1 MVYFEVDSMP
11 NEKVYEDAEVHD
23 MNDMGG
29 SSREGTGTKD
39 VQNNG
44 VPVVWKALS
53 VIIAMMALAYDI
65 SPLDLSPDTIPV
77 LGWLDAVLGWLDDA
91 GTTLVAALISPLDL
105 SPDAVPVL
113 GWLDDAG
120 ITVMAALNAYQQF
133 AKDQNAISVRL
144 AKYVKWM
151 MVAVLVIAAA
161 VIIGLFVTTPVL
173 D

>member
-1 MVYFEVDSMP
+1 MP

-65 SPLDLSPDTIPV
+65 SPLDLSPD
-77 LGWLDAVLGWLDDA
+77 
-91 GTTLVAALISPLDL
+91 
-105 SPDAVPVL
+105 AVPVL

-151 MVAVLVIAAA
+151 MVAVIVIAAA
-161 VIIGLFVTTPVL
+161 VILGLIAAIVALLTH
-173 D
+173 

>member
-1 MVYFEVDSMP
+1 MVYFEVDFMP

-23 MNDMGG
+23 MNDMHGRRDSYRKNGDVSDGG
-29 SSREGTGTKD
+29 
-39 VQNNG
+39 NG
-44 VPVVWKALS
+44 VSVVWKALS

-65 SPLDLSPDTIPV
+65 SPLDLSPDTI
-77 LGWLDAVLGWLDDA
+77 
-91 GTTLVAALISPLDL
+91 
-105 SPDAVPVL
+105 PVL

-161 VIIGLFVTTPVL
+161 VILGLIAAIVALITH
-173 D
+173 

>member
-1 MVYFEVDSMP
+1 MP

-65 SPLDLSPDTIPV
+65 SPLDLSPD
-77 LGWLDAVLGWLDDA
+77 
-91 GTTLVAALISPLDL
+91 
-105 SPDAVPVL
+105 AVPVL

-151 MVAVLVIAAA
+151 MVAVIVIAAA
-161 VIIGLFVTTPVL
+161 VILGLIAAIVALLTR
-173 D
+173 

>member
-1 MVYFEVDSMP
+1 MEGSMP

-65 SPLDLSPDTIPV
+65 SPLDLSPD
-77 LGWLDAVLGWLDDA
+77 
-91 GTTLVAALISPLDL
+91 
-105 SPDAVPVL
+105 AVPVL

-151 MVAVLVIAAA
+151 MGAVVVIAAA
-161 VIIGLFVTTPVL
+161 VILGLIAAIVALLTH
-173 D
+173 

>member
-1 MVYFEVDSMP
+1 MEGSMP
-11 NEKVYEDAEVHD
+11 QEKVYEDVEVHD

-53 VIIAMMALAYDI
+53 VIIAMMALAYD
-65 SPLDLSPDTIPV
+65 
-77 LGWLDAVLGWLDDA
+77 
-91 GTTLVAALISPLDL
+91 ISPLDL

-161 VIIGLFVTTPVL
+161 VILGLIAAIVALITH
-173 D
+173 

>member
-77 LGWLDAVLGWLDDA
+77 LGWLD
-91 GTTLVAALISPLDL
+91 
-105 SPDAVPVL
+105 
-113 GWLDDAG
+113 DAG

>member
-1 MVYFEVDSMP
+1 MP

-77 LGWLDAVLGWLDDA
+77 LGWLD
-91 GTTLVAALISPLDL
+91 
-105 SPDAVPVL
+105 
-113 GWLDDAG
+113 DAG
-120 ITVMAALNAYQQF
+120 ITLVAALNAYQQF
-133 AKDQNAISVRL
+133 AKDQSALSVRL

-151 MVAVLVIAAA
+151 MVAVLVVAAAAILGLIAAIVA
-161 VIIGLFVTTPVL
+161 LVMR
-173 D
+173 

>member
-1 MVYFEVDSMP
+1 MVYFEVDFMP
-11 NEKVYEDAEVHD
+11 QEKVYEDAEVHD
-23 MNDMGG
+23 MNDMGHA
-29 SSREGTGTKD
+29 SSREGSSAKE
-39 VQNNG
+39 VQNG
-44 VPVVWKALS
+44 APVVWKALS

-65 SPLDLSPDTIPV
+65 SPLDLSPDTI
-77 LGWLDAVLGWLDDA
+77 
-91 GTTLVAALISPLDL
+91 
-105 SPDAVPVL
+105 PVL

-161 VIIGLFVTTPVL
+161 VIIGLYVTIPRL

>member
-1 MVYFEVDSMP
+1 MVYFEVDFMP

-65 SPLDLSPDTIPV
+65 SPLDTIPVLGWLDAAGIILVDALNVYHQLPLDPDTIPV
-77 LGWLDAVLGWLDDA
+77 LGWLDEA
-91 GTTLVAALISPLDL
+91 GITLVAAL
-105 SPDAVPVL
+105 
-113 GWLDDAG
+113 
-120 ITVMAALNAYQQF
+120 NAYHQF
-133 AKDQNAISVRL
+133 AKDQSALSVRL

-161 VIIGLFVTTPVL
+161 VIIGLLATTPVL

>member
-1 MVYFEVDSMP
+1 MP

-53 VIIAMMALAYDI
+53 VIIAMMALAYD
-65 SPLDLSPDTIPV
+65 
-77 LGWLDAVLGWLDDA
+77 
-91 GTTLVAALISPLDL
+91 ISPLDL

-161 VIIGLFVTTPVL
+161 VIIGLFATIPVL

>member
-65 SPLDLSPDTIPV
+65 SPLDLSPD
-77 LGWLDAVLGWLDDA
+77 
-91 GTTLVAALISPLDL
+91 
-105 SPDAVPVL
+105 AVPVL

-133 AKDQNAISVRL
+133 AKDQSALSVRL

-151 MVAVLVIAAA
+151 MVAVIVIAAA
-161 VIIGLFVTTPVL
+161 VILGLIAAIVALLTH
-173 D
+173 

>member
-1 MVYFEVDSMP
+1 MP

-23 MNDMGG
+23 MNDMGHG
-29 SSREGTGTKD
+29 SSCEGTGTKD

-65 SPLDLSPDTIPV
+65 SPLDLSPDSI
-77 LGWLDAVLGWLDDA
+77 
-91 GTTLVAALISPLDL
+91 
-105 SPDAVPVL
+105 PVL

-120 ITVMAALNAYQQF
+120 ITLVAALNAYHQF
-133 AKDQNAISVRL
+133 AKDQSALSVRL
-144 AKYVKWM
+144 AKYVKCM

-161 VIIGLFVTTPVL
+161 VIIGLYVTIPRL

>member
-65 SPLDLSPDTIPV
+65 SPLDLSPD
-77 LGWLDAVLGWLDDA
+77 
-91 GTTLVAALISPLDL
+91 
-105 SPDAVPVL
+105 AVPVL
-113 GWLDDAG
+113 GWLCDAG

-151 MVAVLVIAAA
+151 MVAVIVIAAA
-161 VIIGLFVTTPVL
+161 VILGLIAAIVALLTR
-173 D
+173 

>member
-1 MVYFEVDSMP
+1 MP

-65 SPLDLSPDTIPV
+65 SPLVLSLDTIPV
-77 LGWLDAVLGWLDDA
+77 LGWLDA
-91 GTTLVAALISPLDL
+91 
-105 SPDAVPVL
+105 
-113 GWLDDAG
+113 AG
-120 ITVMAALNAYQQF
+120 ITLVAALNAYQQF

-151 MVAVLVIAAA
+151 MVAMLVIAAA
-161 VIIGLFVTTPVL
+161 VIIGLFAAIVALITH
-173 D
+173 

>member
-1 MVYFEVDSMP
+1 MVYFEVDFMP

-65 SPLDLSPDTIPV
+65 SPLDLSPD
-77 LGWLDAVLGWLDDA
+77 
-91 GTTLVAALISPLDL
+91 
-105 SPDAVPVL
+105 AVPVL

-133 AKDQNAISVRL
+133 AKDQSALSVRL

-151 MVAVLVIAAA
+151 MVAVIVIAAA
-161 VIIGLFVTTPVL
+161 VILGLIAAIVALLTH
-173 D
+173 

>member
-1 MVYFEVDSMP
+1 MVYFDVDFMP
-11 NEKVYEDAEVHD
+11 QEKVYEDAEVHD

-65 SPLDLSPDTIPV
+65 SPLDTIPVLGWLDDAGSILVAVLYAYHQSAPPDTIPV
-77 LGWLDAVLGWLDDA
+77 LGWLDAA
-91 GTTLVAALISPLDL
+91 GITLVAAL
-105 SPDAVPVL
+105 
-113 GWLDDAG
+113 
-120 ITVMAALNAYQQF
+120 NAYHQF
-133 AKDQNAISVRL
+133 AKDQSALSVRL

-161 VIIGLFVTTPVL
+161 VITGFFATIPTL

>member
-1 MVYFEVDSMP
+1 MVYFEVDFMP

-29 SSREGTGTKD
+29 SSRGTGTKD

-65 SPLDLSPDTIPV
+65 SH
-77 LGWLDAVLGWLDDA
+77 
-91 GTTLVAALISPLDL
+91 LDL

-133 AKDQNAISVRL
+133 AKDQNAISDRL

-151 MVAVLVIAAA
+151 MVAVIVIAAA
-161 VIIGLFVTTPVL
+161 VILGLIAAIVALLTH
-173 D
+173 

>member
-53 VIIAMMALAYDI
+53 VIIAMMALTYDI
-65 SPLDLSPDTIPV
+65 L
-77 LGWLDAVLGWLDDA
+77 
-91 GTTLVAALISPLDL
+91 PLDL
-105 SPDAVPVL
+105 SPDALPVV

-151 MVAVLVIAAA
+151 MVAVIVIAAA
-161 VIIGLFVTTPVL
+161 VILGLIAAIVALLTR
-173 D
+173 

>member
-65 SPLDLSPDTIPV
+65 SPLDLSPD
-77 LGWLDAVLGWLDDA
+77 
-91 GTTLVAALISPLDL
+91 
-105 SPDAVPVL
+105 AVPVL

-151 MVAVLVIAAA
+151 MVAVIVIAAA
-161 VIIGLFVTTPVL
+161 VILGLIAAIVALLTH
-173 D
+173 

>member
-1 MVYFEVDSMP
+1 MP

-23 MNDMGG
+23 MNDMGHA
-29 SSREGTGTKD
+29 SSREGSSAKE
-39 VQNNG
+39 VQNG
-44 VPVVWKALS
+44 APVVWKALS

-77 LGWLDAVLGWLDDA
+77 LGWLD
-91 GTTLVAALISPLDL
+91 
-105 SPDAVPVL
+105 
-113 GWLDDAG
+113 DAG
-120 ITVMAALNAYQQF
+120 ITLVAALNAYQQF

>member
-1 MVYFEVDSMP
+1 MVYFEVDFMP

-65 SPLDLSPDTIPV
+65 SPLDLSPD
-77 LGWLDAVLGWLDDA
+77 
-91 GTTLVAALISPLDL
+91 
-105 SPDAVPVL
+105 AVPVL

-151 MVAVLVIAAA
+151 MVAVIVIAAA
-161 VIIGLFVTTPVL
+161 VILGLIAAIVALITH
-173 D
+173 

>member
-23 MNDMGG
+23 MNDMGHA
-29 SSREGTGTKD
+29 SSREGSSAKE
-39 VQNNG
+39 VQNG
-44 VPVVWKALS
+44 APVVWKALS

-65 SPLDLSPDTIPV
+65 SPLDLSPD
-77 LGWLDAVLGWLDDA
+77 
-91 GTTLVAALISPLDL
+91 
-105 SPDAVPVL
+105 AVPVL
-113 GWLDDAG
+113 GWLDDAD

-151 MVAVLVIAAA
+151 MVAVIVIAAA
-161 VIIGLFVTTPVL
+161 VILGLIAAIVALITH
-173 D
+173 

>member
-29 SSREGTGTKD
+29 SSRGTGTKD

-53 VIIAMMALAYDI
+53 VIIAMMALAYD
-65 SPLDLSPDTIPV
+65 
-77 LGWLDAVLGWLDDA
+77 
-91 GTTLVAALISPLDL
+91 ISPLDL

-151 MVAVLVIAAA
+151 MVAVIVIAAA
-161 VIIGLFVTTPVL
+161 VILGLIAAIVALLTH
-173 D
+173 

>member
-11 NEKVYEDAEVHD
+11 QEKVYEDAEVHD

-77 LGWLDAVLGWLDDA
+77 LGWLD
-91 GTTLVAALISPLDL
+91 
-105 SPDAVPVL
+105 
-113 GWLDDAG
+113 DAG

-161 VIIGLFVTTPVL
+161 VIIGLFVTIPRL

>member
-77 LGWLDAVLGWLDDA
+77 LGWLD
-91 GTTLVAALISPLDL
+91 
-105 SPDAVPVL
+105 
-113 GWLDDAG
+113 DAG
-120 ITVMAALNAYQQF
+120 ITLVAALNAYQQF
-133 AKDQNAISVRL
+133 AKDQSALSVRL

-151 MVAVLVIAAA
+151 MVAVLVVAAAAILGLIAAIVA
-161 VIIGLFVTTPVL
+161 LVMR
-173 D
+173 

>member
-1 MVYFEVDSMP
+1 MVYFEVDFMP

-65 SPLDLSPDTIPV
+65 SPLDLSPD
-77 LGWLDAVLGWLDDA
+77 
-91 GTTLVAALISPLDL
+91 
-105 SPDAVPVL
+105 AVPVL

-161 VIIGLFVTTPVL
+161 VILGLIAAIVALITH
-173 D
+173 

>member
-1 MVYFEVDSMP
+1 MVYFEVDFRP

-23 MNDMGG
+23 MNDMGHA
-29 SSREGTGTKD
+29 SSREGSSAKE
-39 VQNNG
+39 VQNG
-44 VPVVWKALS
+44 APVVWKALS

-77 LGWLDAVLGWLDDA
+77 LGWLDAVLD
-91 GTTLVAALISPLDL
+91 
-105 SPDAVPVL
+105 
-113 GWLDDAG
+113 WLDDAG

-161 VIIGLFVTTPVL
+161 VIIGLFVTIPRL